1 MILRYYPEWKNQCV
15 LWQKWQMV
23 KVFFMSPFLV
33 NWDISPQVTFLG
45 LQSSLLRARGDPP
58 GDPALVCV
66 FAKKW
71 SHPHLACQVSHLQRD
86 LCPIS
91 WVSRMDHPSV
101 DTMFNYHIL
110 WEWHKNSHF
119 HIKIQEDRKKW
130 FASRSIILYPW
141 NSRSQKLKKD
151 LKIVMKLSLC
161 QRDTLQ
167 HFLGATRQDGLVS
180 AFVWPTR
187 V

>member
-45 LQSSLLRARGDPP
+45 LQSSLLRARGDP
-58 GDPALVCV
+58 ALVCV

-71 SHPHLACQVSHLQRD
+71 SHPHLACPPTKRSLSNFVFASSATLSLAYIVIFAWFDIVAFARE
-86 LCPIS
+86 IS

-101 DTMFNYHIL
+101 DTMFNHHIL
-110 WEWHKNSHF
+110 WEWQKNSNF
-119 HIKIQEDRKKW
+119 HIKIQEDRK
-130 FASRSIILYPW
+130 
-141 NSRSQKLKKD
+141 N
-151 LKIVMKLSLC
+151 
-161 QRDTLQ
+161 
-167 HFLGATRQDGLVS
+167 GLRLE
-180 AFVWPTR
+180 A
-187 V
+187 